1 MIFDLCSWVSFR
13 MFCNAVSKEGKIAKR
28 ICSYFLNNH
37 VSGYFHFVCLF
48 RYLKT
53 EIIVRNRDSGGWH
66 LTVSA
71 IQQLVQAIPWRQSKE
86 SIESHLV
93 KDRVDWSVIKKN
105 KSCNKYQ
112 SHFTLFTGFKRES
125 TQDSDEYNLA
135 IWAVNLFDILDL
147 NI

>member
-1 MIFDLCSWVSFR
+1 M
-13 MFCNAVSKEGKIAKR
+13 
-28 ICSYFLNNH
+28 
-37 VSGYFHFVCLF
+37 
-48 RYLKT
+48 
-53 EIIVRNRDSGGWH
+53 
-66 LTVSA
+66 
-71 IQQLVQAIPWRQSKE
+71 QAIAWRQSKE

-93 KDRVDWSVIKKN
+93 KDRVDCSVIKEN
-105 KSCNKYQ
+105 RSCNNYQ